1 MRISIDKVRNAIQ
14 MHSDLV
20 DIRTAACGRKRVFSS
35 EDLFRSF
42 HERMLNSTPEAQMVN
57 AAKKELVEYMMS
69 FTYDEVLDL
78 EALMDYGR
86 SLLNAGAF
94 NGINDEFINNLR
106 SSEPNSE
113 LLSPQKYISGSKWY
127 FENIYKAPDG
137 KHSAVHY
144 MIEKDTF
151 SRYLSYAL
159 DAFEQLS

>member
-1 MRISIDKVRNAIQ
+1 MGIRVDKVRNVIQ

-20 DIRTAACGRKRVFSS
+20 NIRTAACGGKRVFSS
-35 EDLFRSF
+35 KDMLRNFQ
-42 HERMLNSTPEAQMVN
+42 ERMLNSTPEAQMVN
-57 AAKKELVEYMMS
+57 AAKEELVEYMMS

-94 NGINDEFINNLR
+94 NGIDDEFINDLR

-113 LLSPQKYISGSKWY
+113 LLSPQKYISGSKSY
-127 FENIYKAPDG
+127 FKNIYKTPEG

-144 MIEKDTF
+144 MIGKDTF

-159 DAFEQLS
+159 DAIEQLS